1 MILLL
6 IRLGGF
12 GCLGSLGRAPL
23 ALFSLGGTGA
33 RRKSRVLP
41 LIIVKKNPK
50 CNVTRSVLVSLADH
64 LKFKIDQGQ
73 VSFLPIYQSVY
84 SKVASLDLLAVQGAK
99 VRSRIKWA
107 EEGETSSRY
116 FLKLEKR
123 GSLDWI
129 SAMKESDGAVV
140 SDLDGISNS
149 WSDFYSTLFSACHID
164 QMVQADLLS
173 NVFSS
178 LPADQA
184 SVCDGYLTV
193 GEVRS
198 ALNGMAR
205 GKSPASDGIPMEF
218 YLAFSD
224 TLGSDLVDVLNA
236 SFDLGFLPPSQLV
249 AF

>member
-1 MILLL
+1 M
-6 IRLGGF
+6 
-12 GCLGSLGRAPL
+12 
-23 ALFSLGGTGA
+23 
-33 RRKSRVLP
+33 
-41 LIIVKKNPK
+41 
-50 CNVTRSVLVSLADH
+50 TRSVLVSLADH

-73 VSFLPIYQSVY
+73 VFFLPIYQSVY
-84 SKVASLDLLAVQGAK
+84 SKVASLDLLAAQGAK

-116 FLKLEKR
+116 FLKLEKKR

-149 WSDFYSTLFSACHID
+149 WSDFYSTLFSGCHVD
-164 QMVQADLLS
+164 QTVQADLLS

-184 SVCDGYLTV
+184 NVCDGYLTV

-218 YLAFSD
+218 YLAFWD
-224 TLGSDLVDVLNA
+224 TLGSDLVDVLND

-249 AF
+249 TF